1 MKILISGGSGMVGR
15 NLSSMALKSGYEV
28 LAPSRNDLDL
38 LDYART
44 LSFLKSSQPDV
55 VVHAAGLVGGIQ
67 ANIESPYQFCYQN
80 LQIGMNVIQASFEA
94 GIKRLINLGS
104 SCMYPRG
111 AANPLKESEIL
122 SGPPEPTNEGFAVAK
137 IAVSRLVEYLAKER
151 NANYKT
157 YIPCNLYGYWDSF
170 GEQKSHMIPA
180 VIRKIDSALRN
191 GLGAVEIWG
200 SGQARREFMFAE
212 DLAGFILFSLDVY
225 DQVPVNINV
234 GTGKDYTINEYY
246 QTIGDVLGYKGVFE
260 HDLEKPSGMEQKLL
274 DISLQEK
281 LGWSPATE
289 LKAGIEKTY
298 KFYVDEILAC
308 CP

>member
-15 NLSSMALKSGYEV
+15 NLSSMALKNGYEV
-28 LAPSRNDLDL
+28 LAPSRSDLDL
-38 LDYART
+38 LDYAQT
-44 LSFLKSSQPDV
+44 LSYLKSSQPDV

-94 GIKRLINLGS
+94 GIEKLINLGS
-104 SCMYPRG
+104 SCMYPKG
-111 AANPLKESEIL
+111 AANPLKESQIL
-122 SGPPEPTNEGFAVAK
+122 SGAPEPTNEGFAIAK
-137 IAVSRLVEYLAKER
+137 IAVSRLVEYLAKEKK
-151 NANYKT
+151 ANYKT
-157 YIPCNLYGYWDSF
+157 CIPCNLYGYWDSF
-170 GEQKSHMIPA
+170 DEQKSHMIPA

-191 GLGAVEIWG
+191 GQGAVEIWG
-200 SGQARREFMFAE
+200 SGEARREFMFAE
-212 DLAGFILFSLDVY
+212 DLAAFILFSLDVY
-225 DQVPVNINV
+225 DRVPVNINV

-246 QTIGDVLGYKGVFE
+246 QAIGEVLGYEGVFE

-274 DISLQEK
+274 DISLQKK

-289 LKAGIEKTY
+289 LKAGVEKTY
-298 KFYVDEILAC
+298 KFYLDEILAC